1 MKKLTMLAMML
12 ALVLTAAVPAVAQL
26 ANEVGQETESGDSE
40 VATDIASEGDHAS
53 QCVAPLEFSNT
64 GNLQNG
70 QAFLQ
75 YQADGGPSGDGSSFS
90 FFDEAEEGALT
101 FTCEQPTQQSSSA
114 SS

>member
-1 MKKLTMLAMML
+1 LKKLMMLAAVL
-12 ALVLTAAVPAVAQL
+12 ALVLAAAVPAVAQL
-26 ANEVGQETESGDSE
+26 SNEVGQDAESGDSS
-40 VATDIASEGDHAS
+40 VSSDIANEGDYAS

-75 YQADGGPSGDGSSFS
+75 YASDGGSSGSGSEFS
-90 FFDEAEEGALT
+90 FGPSVSTSCDQAV
-101 FTCEQPTQQSSSA
+101 QQSAAA

>member
-1 MKKLTMLAMML
+1 MKKLKMLAAIL
-12 ALVLTAAVPAVAQL
+12 ALVLAAAVPAVAQL
-26 ANEVGQETESGDSE
+26 TNEVGQETESGDSA
-40 VATDIASEGDHAS
+40 VSTDIANEGDHAA

-90 FFDEAEEGALT
+90 FFDEAEEGALS
-101 FTCEQPTQQSSSA
+101 FSCEQPTQQSAAA